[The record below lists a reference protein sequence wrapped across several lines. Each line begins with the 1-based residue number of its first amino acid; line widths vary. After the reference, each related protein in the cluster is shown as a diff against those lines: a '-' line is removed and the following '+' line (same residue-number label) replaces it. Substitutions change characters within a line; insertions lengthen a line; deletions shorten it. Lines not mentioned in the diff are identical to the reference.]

1 MGFITSALG
10 GSILGGILSLLGKW
24 MDVYTK
30 GKEADIEIRK
40 ATAIASLKVKEAEM
54 QAFGQSLKSGGE
66 ETDYN
71 PDPLPENAPKW
82 AMLIRITME
91 SLRVFV
97 DAFRTFTR
105 PGLTWAMVLSLV
117 VFIMAGRLGPLAV
130 EAVVADFVFTTSTAV
145 MWWFGSRP
153 MSRTK

>member
-1 MGFITSALG
+1 MGFLTSALG
-10 GSILGGILSLLGKW
+10 GSILGGLLSLAGKW

-30 GKEADIEIRK
+30 GKEAEIEIKK

-54 QAFGQSLKSGGE
+54 QAFGQSLKAGGE
-66 ETDYN
+66 EADYN

-105 PGLTWAMVLSLV
+105 PGLTWAMVFALV
-117 VFIMAGRLGPLAV
+117 VFIMADKAGP
-130 EAVVADFVFTTSTAV
+130 AVVSAVIADFVFTTSTAV